1 MIKTLSMIKTMIYNL
16 KSLYVSII
24 PAILI
29 KAPYPH
35 FKGQDTE
42 AWEGHQ
48 LAHSH
53 ITANSGLR
61 LGPPSLTSCGSC
73 CRELLEGSFI
83 SHCESGP
90 GTNQELRNIAE

>member
-1 MIKTLSMIKTMIYNL
+1 MIKTMIYNF
-16 KSLYVSII
+16 KSLYASII

-29 KAPYPH
+29 KAPCAH

-53 ITANSGLR
+53 MVSNCKLR
-61 LGPPSLTSCGSC
+61 TEPWTSLPDFL
-73 CRELLEGSFI
+73 RFLLQGA
-83 SHCESGP
+83 P
-90 GTNQELRNIAE
+90 